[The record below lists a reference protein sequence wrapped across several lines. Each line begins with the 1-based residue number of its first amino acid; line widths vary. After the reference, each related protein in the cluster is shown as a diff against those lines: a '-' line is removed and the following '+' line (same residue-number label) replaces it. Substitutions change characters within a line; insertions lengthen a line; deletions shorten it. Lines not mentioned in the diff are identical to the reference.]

1 MEFLAADRLFLFK
14 FMFVFIYLA
23 VLGLSFV
30 RWGLVL

>member
-1 MEFLAADRLFLFK
+1 MEFSAADRLFLFK

-30 RWGLVL
+30 LWGLVL

>member
-14 FMFVFIYLA
+14 LMFVFIYLA

-30 RWGLVL
+30 LWGLVL